1 VSNYIIHKAVEVS
14 KVKKKRQAV
23 LCEPGYLE
31 ANYIAQAKYDGCN
44 MVAIK
49 SMGGVDF
56 FSRTGEK
63 CTSVPHIAMALLSFP
78 GLEDGVYLGECWAPD
93 LDFPTISGLFRTQ
106 VPNEETC
113 RLQFAIFDYLTLD
126 EWSATISALGY
137 VGRVARIPDTLGMVG
152 QGQAPIW
159 LAGSFGYLAD
169 TFPGTTAQDLCNKLV
184 EVGGYD
190 GAIFRDPE
198 GPWKYNDNGTN
209 GEIIKVK
216 ANISLDLPVLYYK
229 EDVGA
234 KTGRRV
240 FTIVVRLPDG
250 QEQEVGSGIPHQ
262 EAKVPKKGDIVEI
275 MALGY
280 QASGLLREPRFK
292 GIRHDKLEPDT

>member
-1 VSNYIIHKAVEVS
+1 MADYIIHKAVELD

-23 LCEPGYLE
+23 LKEPGYLE
-31 ANYIAQAKYDGCN
+31 RNYIAQAKYDGCN

-49 SMGGVDF
+49 SMGGVEF
-56 FSRTGEK
+56 FSRTGER
-63 CTSVPHIAMALLSFP
+63 CTSVPHIAMAMLSFP
-78 GLEDGVYLGECWAPD
+78 GLPDGVYLGEAWVPD
-93 LDFPTISGLFRTQ
+93 LDFPTISGLFRTK

-169 TFPGTTAQDLCNKLV
+169 TFPGTTAQDLCNKLFD
-184 EVGGYD
+184 VGGYD
-190 GAIFRDPE
+190 GAIFRDPN
-198 GPWKYNDNGTN
+198 GVWKYNDNGTN

-216 ANISLDLPVLYYK
+216 PKLTLDLEVLYYK
-229 EDVGA
+229 EDVGE

-240 FTIVVRLPDG
+240 FTIVVRLPCG
-250 QEQEVGSGIPHQ
+250 KEQEVGSGVPFQ

-275 MALGY
+275 EALSY
-280 QASGLLREPRFK
+280 HESGMLREPRFK
-292 GIRHDKLEPDT
+292 AIRFDKLETDK